1 MSESQ
6 QKSGNKLVLLGDS
19 GVGKTCLISRFVY
32 DQFDVE
38 EKTTGASYANKMIEY
53 PDLKKN
59 LVLDIWDTAG
69 QEKYRSLTKFFYK
82 DALMIIFVYDITRR
96 ESYENLKNIWYK
108 EAKENMDPNAILGI
122 AGNKCDLYDNEAV
135 PETEAREF
143 AKSINALFTLT
154 SAQNKQG
161 VEDLFKN
168 IGYKFLNPNFQ
179 QKVDNKPNNPT
190 ISLDKNDHID
200 NPQNP
205 EKKKKKRFC

>member
-1 MSESQ
+1 
-6 QKSGNKLVLLGDS
+6 
-19 GVGKTCLISRFVY
+19 
-32 DQFDVE
+32 
-38 EKTTGASYANKMIEY
+38 MIEY

-108 EAKENMDPNAILGI
+108 EAKENMDPNAISGI

-168 IGYKFLNPNFQ
+168 IGYKNSIITAY
-179 QKVDNKPNNPT
+179 D
-190 ISLDKNDHID
+190 
-200 NPQNP
+200 
-205 EKKKKKRFC
+205 